1 MNRNLFTQSIRDFNR
16 CSLYKGA
23 SDTWVKTNKIIKKG
37 FDYENF
43 KTFQS
48 NTNFYSIIG
57 IEAHPSLTFNN
68 FKEKKIFDSLKLI
81 FKFNE
86 SSIICL
92 MTCKGFFGMI
102 NEFTKLMSFL

>member
-23 SDTWVKTNKIIKKG
+23 SDTWLKTNEIIKKG

-48 NTNFYSIIG
+48 NTIFYSIIG

-68 FKEKKIFDSLKLI
+68 SEEKKIFDSLIKTGESNICSPHKNMKL
-81 FKFNE
+81 KNK
-86 SSIICL
+86 S
-92 MTCKGFFGMI
+92 KMI
-102 NEFTKLMSFL
+102 